1 MKIIGLTGGIGSG
14 KSTAARFLAELG
26 AEVVDLDK
34 VGNEA
39 LKKSKKAYK
48 RALEEFGET
57 ILDKNGEIDRAKLG
71 KIVFRDHESL
81 NRLNNIVH
89 PEIDKTVAEKT
100 KECRRQGLKV
110 LVLEAAAML
119 EAERTWQVDEIWVTI
134 APEKA
139 ALERLKQRPGYNEA
153 DAKARI
159 NSQMTNEERIKRAKV
174 VINNDGTLHQLKSH
188 VKTEWD
194 NLLKRL

>member
-14 KSTAARFLAELG
+14 KSTTARFLAELG
-26 AEVVDLDK
+26 AVVIDLDK

-39 LKKSKKAYK
+39 LKKGKKAYK
-48 RALEEFGET
+48 KALEEFGEA

-71 KIVFRDHESL
+71 KIVFKDRESL
-81 NRLNNIVH
+81 NRLNKIVH
-89 PEIDKTVAEKT
+89 PEIDKVVTEKT

-134 APEKA
+134 ALEKT

-159 NSQMTNEERIKRAKV
+159 NSQMTNEERIKLAKV
-174 VINNDGTLHQLKSH
+174 IINNDGTLHQLKSH

-194 NLLKRL
+194 KLLKRL